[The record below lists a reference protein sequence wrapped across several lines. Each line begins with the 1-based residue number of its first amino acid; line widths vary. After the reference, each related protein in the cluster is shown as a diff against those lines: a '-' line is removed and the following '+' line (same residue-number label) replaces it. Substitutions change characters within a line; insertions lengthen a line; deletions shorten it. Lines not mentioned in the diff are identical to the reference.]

1 MMNNKMEQSLFRQEA
16 LDAANRGSLGTV
28 ALYCP
33 PYRWLVISV
42 VVVITAAT
50 ALFFIFGN
58 YTKYE
63 SSTGELLPKNGML
76 VIPPPVSATV
86 IDILV
91 KEGQRVEKGD
101 VLMVLSSEVSTQLGQ
116 TRQVIAENL
125 VAQRE
130 RLQQDL
136 STLSKMH
143 DVEMQG
149 LTETLNSLK
158 LQKQQLQLQIA
169 HRKKQ
174 VDLAR
179 MQLEKLKAMHK
190 QGYASAR
197 QLEEQESNLLES
209 QARYQEYQR
218 QILDTAQ
225 KIVQVQQQLHEKPL
239 DNEKRRNDI
248 ERQLA
253 DNRQSMAEN
262 EARRSFELRAPKSGY
277 VGMIMVKN
285 GQMLNAGQ
293 SALAILPGDSEL
305 VARIMVNTQS
315 IGFIQPNQRVVLRY
329 KAFPY
334 QKFGQQYGRV
344 IEVSRAALSPQE
356 VATLT
361 GKNNVQEQQYRILV
375 ALDKQTIT
383 AYSQDEQLKP
393 GMALDADFIVDK
405 RHLYEWV
412 MEPLFALGHKISL

>member
-1 MMNNKMEQSLFRQEA
+1 MEQSLFRQEA
-16 LDAANRGSLGTV
+16 LDAANRGNLGIV

-42 VVVITAAT
+42 VVLITAAT
-50 ALFFIFGN
+50 ALFFIFGS

-76 VIPPPVSATV
+76 IIPPPVSATV
-86 IDILV
+86 VDIPV
-91 KEGQRVEKGD
+91 KEGQHVEKDD

-125 VAQRE
+125 KGQRE

-136 STLSKMH
+136 VTLEKLH
-143 DVEMQG
+143 QVEMKG
-149 LTETLNSLK
+149 LTDTIASLK
-158 LQKQQLQLQIA
+158 LQQEQLKLQLT
-169 HRKKQ
+169 HRRKQ
-174 VDLAR
+174 VSLAK
-179 MQLEKLKAMHK
+179 MQLDKLEAMHNE
-190 QGYASAR
+190 GYASSR
-197 QLEEQESNLLES
+197 QMEEQESNLLDS

-218 QILDTAQ
+218 QLLDISQ
-225 KIVQVQQQLHEKPL
+225 KIVQTEQQLHEKPL
-239 DNEKRRNDI
+239 DDEKKRNDI

-285 GQMLNAGQ
+285 GQMLTAGQ
-293 SALAILPGDSEL
+293 SAIAVLPSNSEL

-315 IGFIQPNQRVVLRY
+315 IGFIQPGQRVVLRY

-334 QKFGQQYGRV
+334 QKFGQQYGKV
-344 IEVSRAALSPQE
+344 IEVSRTALSPQE
-356 VATLT
+356 VTTLT
-361 GKNNVQEQQYRILV
+361 GKNNIQEQQYRVLV
-375 ALDKQTIT
+375 SLDKQSIT
-383 AYSQDEQLKP
+383 AYAQNEKLKP

-405 RHLYEWV
+405 RRLYEWV
-412 MEPLFALGHKISL
+412 LEPIFALGHKISL

>member
-1 MMNNKMEQSLFRQEA
+1 MEQSLFRQEA

-42 VVVITAAT
+42 VIVITAAT
-50 ALFFIFGN
+50 ALFFIFGS

-76 VIPPPVSATV
+76 IIPPPVSATV
-86 IDILV
+86 IDIPV
-91 KEGQRVEKGD
+91 KEGQHVEKGD
-101 VLMVLSSEVSTQLGQ
+101 VVMVLSSEVSTQLGQ

-125 VAQRE
+125 AAQRE

-136 STLSKMH
+136 LNLSKLH
-143 DVEMQG
+143 EVEMEG
-149 LTETLNSLK
+149 LRATVDSLK
-158 LQKQQLQLQIA
+158 LQQEQLRLQLA
-169 HRKKQ
+169 HRNKQ
-174 VDLAR
+174 VALAR
-179 MQLEKLKAMHK
+179 LQLDKLKAMQS
-190 QGYASAR
+190 QGYASNR
-197 QLEEQESNLLES
+197 QLEEQESTLLDN

-218 QILDTAQ
+218 QLLDITQ
-225 KIVQVQQQLHEKPL
+225 KIVQAQQQLHEKPL
-239 DNEKRRNDI
+239 DDEKKRNDI

-262 EARRSFELRAPKSGY
+262 EARRSIELRAPKSGY

-285 GQMLNAGQ
+285 GQMVNAGQ
-293 SALAILPGDSEL
+293 SAIAILPSDSEL

-315 IGFIQPNQRVVLRY
+315 IGFIQAGQRVVLRY

-334 QKFGQQYGRV
+334 QKFGQQYGKV
-344 IEVSRAALSPQE
+344 IEVSRTALSPQE
-356 VATLT
+356 VTTLT
-361 GKNNVQEQQYRILV
+361 GKNNVQEQQYRVLV
-375 ALDKQTIT
+375 ALDKQTIK

-393 GMALDADFIVDK
+393 GMALDADFIVDQ

-412 MEPLFALGHKISL
+412 LEPLFALGHKISL

>member
-1 MMNNKMEQSLFRQEA
+1 MEQSLFRQEA
-16 LDAANRGSLGTV
+16 LDAANRGNLGIV

-42 VVVITAAT
+42 VVLITAAT
-50 ALFFIFGN
+50 ALFFIFGS

-76 VIPPPVSATV
+76 IIPPPVSATV
-86 IDILV
+86 VDIPV
-91 KEGQRVEKGD
+91 KEGQHVEKDD

-125 VAQRE
+125 KGQRE

-136 STLSKMH
+136 VTLEKLH
-143 DVEMQG
+143 QVEMKG
-149 LTETLNSLK
+149 LTDTIASLK
-158 LQKQQLQLQIA
+158 LQQEQLKLQLT
-169 HRKKQ
+169 HRRKQ
-174 VDLAR
+174 VSLAK
-179 MQLEKLKAMHK
+179 MQLDKLEAMHNE
-190 QGYASAR
+190 GYASSR
-197 QLEEQESNLLES
+197 QMEEQESNLLDS

-218 QILDTAQ
+218 QLLDISQ
-225 KIVQVQQQLHEKPL
+225 KIVQTEQQLHEKPL
-239 DNEKRRNDI
+239 DDEKKRNDI

-285 GQMLNAGQ
+285 GQMLTAGQ
-293 SALAILPGDSEL
+293 SAIAVLPSNTEL

-315 IGFIQPNQRVVLRY
+315 IGFIQPGQRVVLRY

-334 QKFGQQYGRV
+334 QKLGQQYGKV
-344 IEVSRAALSPQE
+344 IEVSRTALSPQE
-356 VATLT
+356 VTTLT
-361 GKNNVQEQQYRILV
+361 GKNNIQEQQYRVLV
-375 ALDKQTIT
+375 SLDKQSIT
-383 AYSQDEQLKP
+383 AYAQNEKLKP

-405 RHLYEWV
+405 RRLYEWV
-412 MEPLFALGHKISL
+412 LEPIFALGHKISL

>member
-1 MMNNKMEQSLFRQEA
+1 MEQSLFRQEA
-16 LDAANRGSLGTV
+16 LDAANRGNLGSV

-42 VVVITAAT
+42 VIFITAVT
-50 ALFFIFGN
+50 ALFFIFGS

-63 SSTGELLPKNGML
+63 SSTGELLPENGML
-76 VIPPPVSATV
+76 IVPPPVSATV
-86 IDILV
+86 VDIPV
-91 KEGQRVEKGD
+91 KEGQLVKKDD
-101 VLMVLSSEVSTQLGQ
+101 VLMVLSSEVSTQMGQ

-136 STLSKMH
+136 QTLAKLH
-143 DVEMQG
+143 DVEMKG
-149 LTETLNSLK
+149 LSDTIASLK
-158 LQKQQLQLQIA
+158 LQQEQLRLQLS
-169 HRKKQ
+169 HRRKQ
-174 VDLAR
+174 VALAKL
-179 MQLEKLKAMHK
+179 QLDKLNAMHLE
-190 QGYASAR
+190 GYASNR
-197 QLEEQESNLLES
+197 QLEEQESNLLDS

-218 QILDTAQ
+218 QLLDTSQ
-225 KIVQVQQQLHEKPL
+225 KIVQAEQQLHEKPL
-239 DNEKRRNDI
+239 DDEKKRNDI

-262 EARRSFELRAPKSGY
+262 EARRSIELRAPKSGY

-293 SALAILPGDSEL
+293 SAIAILPNNTNL

-315 IGFIQPNQRVVLRY
+315 IGFIQPGQRVVLRY

-334 QKFGQQYGRV
+334 QKFGQQYGKV
-344 IEVSRAALSPQE
+344 IEVSRTALSPQE
-356 VATLT
+356 VTTLT
-361 GKNNVQEQQYRILV
+361 GKNNVQEQQYRVLV
-375 ALDKQTIT
+375 SLDKQTIS
-383 AYSQDEQLKP
+383 AYSQNEKLKP

-405 RHLYEWV
+405 RRLYEWV
-412 MEPLFALGHKISL
+412 LEPIFALGHKISL

>member
-1 MMNNKMEQSLFRQEA
+1 MEQSLFRQEA
-16 LDAANRGSLGTV
+16 LDAANRGNLGIV

-42 VVVITAAT
+42 VVLITAAT
-50 ALFFIFGN
+50 ALFFIFGS

-76 VIPPPVSATV
+76 IIPPPVSATV
-86 IDILV
+86 VDIPV
-91 KEGQRVEKGD
+91 KEGQHVEKDD

-125 VAQRE
+125 KGQRE

-136 STLSKMH
+136 VTLEKLH
-143 DVEMQG
+143 QVEMKG
-149 LTETLNSLK
+149 LTDTIASLK
-158 LQKQQLQLQIA
+158 LQQEQLKLQLT
-169 HRKKQ
+169 HRRKQ
-174 VDLAR
+174 VSLAK
-179 MQLEKLKAMHK
+179 MQLDKLEAMHNE
-190 QGYASAR
+190 GYASSR
-197 QLEEQESNLLES
+197 QMEEQESNLLDS

-218 QILDTAQ
+218 QLLDISQ
-225 KIVQVQQQLHEKPL
+225 KIVQTEQQLHEKPL
-239 DNEKRRNDI
+239 DDEKKRNDI

-285 GQMLNAGQ
+285 GQMLTAGQ
-293 SALAILPGDSEL
+293 SAIAVLPSNTEL

-315 IGFIQPNQRVVLRY
+315 IGFIQPGQRVVLRY

-334 QKFGQQYGRV
+334 QKFGQQYGKV
-344 IEVSRAALSPQE
+344 IEVSRTALSPQE
-356 VATLT
+356 VTTLT
-361 GKNNVQEQQYRILV
+361 GKNNIQEQQYRVLV
-375 ALDKQTIT
+375 SLEKQSIT
-383 AYSQDEQLKP
+383 AYAQNEKLKP

-405 RHLYEWV
+405 RRLYEWV
-412 MEPLFALGHKISL
+412 LEPIFALGHKISL

>member
-1 MMNNKMEQSLFRQEA
+1 MEQSLFRQEA

-42 VVVITAAT
+42 VIVITAAT
-50 ALFFIFGN
+50 ALFFIFGS

-76 VIPPPVSATV
+76 IIPPPVSATV
-86 IDILV
+86 IDIPV
-91 KEGQRVEKGD
+91 KEGQHVEKGD
-101 VLMVLSSEVSTQLGQ
+101 VVMMLSSEVSTQLGQ

-125 VAQRE
+125 AAQRE

-136 STLSKMH
+136 VNLSKLH
-143 DVEMQG
+143 EVEMAG
-149 LTETLNSLK
+149 LRATVDSLK
-158 LQKQQLQLQIA
+158 LQQEQLRLQLA
-169 HRKKQ
+169 HRNKQ
-174 VDLAR
+174 VALAR
-179 MQLEKLKAMHK
+179 LQLDKLRAMQS
-190 QGYASAR
+190 QGYASNR
-197 QLEEQESNLLES
+197 QLEEQESTLLDN

-218 QILDTAQ
+218 QLLDITQ
-225 KIVQVQQQLHEKPL
+225 KIVQAQQQLHEKPL
-239 DNEKRRNDI
+239 DDEKKRNDI

-262 EARRSFELRAPKSGY
+262 EARRSIELRAPKSGY

-285 GQMLNAGQ
+285 GQMVNAGQ
-293 SALAILPGDSEL
+293 SAIAILPSDSEL

-315 IGFIQPNQRVVLRY
+315 IGFIQAGQRVVLRY

-334 QKFGQQYGRV
+334 QKFGQQYGKV
-344 IEVSRAALSPQE
+344 IEVSRTALSPQE
-356 VATLT
+356 VTTLT
-361 GKNNVQEQQYRILV
+361 GKNNVQEQQYRVLV
-375 ALDKQTIT
+375 ALDKQTIK
-383 AYSQDEQLKP
+383 AYSQDEPLKP
-393 GMALDADFIVDK
+393 GMALDADFIVDQ

-412 MEPLFALGHKISL
+412 LEPLFALGHKISL

>member
-1 MMNNKMEQSLFRQEA
+1 MEQSLFRQEA
-16 LDAANRGSLGTV
+16 LDAANRGNLGIV

-42 VVVITAAT
+42 VVLITAAT
-50 ALFFIFGN
+50 ALFFIFGS

-76 VIPPPVSATV
+76 IIPPPVSATV
-86 IDILV
+86 VDIPV
-91 KEGQRVEKGD
+91 KEGQHVEKDD

-125 VAQRE
+125 KGQRE

-136 STLSKMH
+136 VTLEKLH
-143 DVEMQG
+143 QVEMKG
-149 LTETLNSLK
+149 LTDTIASLK
-158 LQKQQLQLQIA
+158 LQQEQLKLQLT
-169 HRKKQ
+169 HRRKQ
-174 VDLAR
+174 VSLAK
-179 MQLEKLKAMHK
+179 MQLDKLEAMHNE
-190 QGYASAR
+190 GYASSR
-197 QLEEQESNLLES
+197 QMEEQESNLLDS

-218 QILDTAQ
+218 QLLDISQ
-225 KIVQVQQQLHEKPL
+225 KIVQTEQQLHEKPL
-239 DNEKRRNDI
+239 DDEKKRNDI

-285 GQMLNAGQ
+285 GQMLTAGQ
-293 SALAILPGDSEL
+293 SAIAVLPSNTEL

-315 IGFIQPNQRVVLRY
+315 IGFIQPGQRVVLRY

-334 QKFGQQYGRV
+334 QKFGQQYGKV
-344 IEVSRAALSPQE
+344 IEVSRTALSPQE
-356 VATLT
+356 VSTLT
-361 GKNNVQEQQYRILV
+361 GKNNIQEQQYRVLV
-375 ALDKQTIT
+375 SLDKQSIT
-383 AYSQDEQLKP
+383 AYAQNEKLKP

-405 RHLYEWV
+405 RRLYEWV
-412 MEPLFALGHKISL
+412 LEPIFALGHKISL

>member
-1 MMNNKMEQSLFRQEA
+1 MEQSLFRQEA

-42 VVVITAAT
+42 VIVITAAT
-50 ALFFIFGN
+50 ALFFIFGS

-76 VIPPPVSATV
+76 IIPPPVSATV
-86 IDILV
+86 IDIPV
-91 KEGQRVEKGD
+91 KEGQHVEKGD
-101 VLMVLSSEVSTQLGQ
+101 VVMVLSSEVSTQLGQ

-125 VAQRE
+125 AAQRE

-136 STLSKMH
+136 LNLSKLH
-143 DVEMQG
+143 EVEMQG
-149 LTETLNSLK
+149 LRATVDSLK
-158 LQKQQLQLQIA
+158 LQQEQLKLQLA
-169 HRKKQ
+169 HRNKQ
-174 VDLAR
+174 VALAR
-179 MQLEKLKAMHK
+179 LQLEKLKAMQS
-190 QGYASAR
+190 QGYASNR
-197 QLEEQESNLLES
+197 QLEEQESTLLDN

-218 QILDTAQ
+218 QLLDITQ
-225 KIVQVQQQLHEKPL
+225 KILQAQQQLHEKPL
-239 DNEKRRNDI
+239 DDEKKRNDI

-262 EARRSFELRAPKSGY
+262 EARRSVELRAPKSGY

-293 SALAILPGDSEL
+293 SAVAILPSDSEL

-315 IGFIQPNQRVVLRY
+315 IGFIQAGQRVVLRY

-344 IEVSRAALSPQE
+344 IEVSRTALSPQE
-356 VATLT
+356 VSTLT
-361 GKNNVQEQQYRILV
+361 GKNNIQEQQYRVLV
-375 ALDKQTIT
+375 ALDKQTIQ
-383 AYSQDEQLKP
+383 AYSQNEQLKP

-412 MEPLFALGHKISL
+412 LEPLFALGHKISL

>member
-1 MMNNKMEQSLFRQEA
+1 MEQSLFRQEA

-33 PYRWLVISV
+33 PYRWLVISI
-42 VVVITAAT
+42 VVVITLAT
-50 ALFFIFGN
+50 LLFFIFGS

-63 SSTGELLPKNGML
+63 SSSGELLPKNGML

-86 IDILV
+86 IDIPV
-91 KEGQRVEKGD
+91 REGQHVEKGD

-125 VAQRE
+125 SAQRE

-136 STLSKMH
+136 ATLAKLH
-143 DVEMQG
+143 EVEIQG
-149 LTETLNSLK
+149 LKEAIGSLK
-158 LQKQQLQLQIA
+158 LQRDQLKMQLV
-169 HRKKQ
+169 HRRKQ
-174 VDLAR
+174 VELAQL
-179 MQLEKLKAMHK
+179 QLEKLNAMQR
-190 QGYASAR
+190 QGYASNR
-197 QLEEQESNLLES
+197 QLEEQESNLLDS

-218 QILDTAQ
+218 QLLDISQ
-225 KIVQVQQQLHEKPL
+225 KILQAQQQLHEKPL
-239 DNEKRRNDI
+239 DDEKKRNDI

-253 DNRQSMAEN
+253 DNRQSLVEN

-277 VGMIMVKN
+277 VGMIMIKN

-293 SALAILPGDSEL
+293 SAIAILPSDSEL

-315 IGFIQPNQRVVLRY
+315 IGFIQPGQRVVLRY

-334 QKFGQQYGRV
+334 QKFGQQYGKV
-344 IEVSRAALSPQE
+344 IEVSRTALSPQE
-356 VATLT
+356 VSTLT
-361 GKNNVQEQQYRILV
+361 GKSNVQEQQYRVLV
-375 ALDKQTIT
+375 ALDKQTIK
-383 AYSQDEQLKP
+383 AYRQNEALKP

-412 MEPLFALGHKISL
+412 LEPLFALGHKISL

>member
-1 MMNNKMEQSLFRQEA
+1 MEQSLFRQEA
-16 LDAANRGSLGTV
+16 LDAANRGNLGIV

-42 VVVITAAT
+42 VVLITAAT
-50 ALFFIFGN
+50 ALFFIFGS

-76 VIPPPVSATV
+76 IIPPPVSATV
-86 IDILV
+86 VDIPV
-91 KEGQRVEKGD
+91 KEGQHVEKDD

-125 VAQRE
+125 KGQRE

-136 STLSKMH
+136 VTLEKLH
-143 DVEMQG
+143 QVEMKG
-149 LTETLNSLK
+149 LTDTIASLK
-158 LQKQQLQLQIA
+158 LQQEQLKLQLT
-169 HRKKQ
+169 HRRKQ
-174 VDLAR
+174 VSLAK
-179 MQLEKLKAMHK
+179 MQLDKLEAMHNE
-190 QGYASAR
+190 GYASSR
-197 QLEEQESNLLES
+197 QMEEQESNLLDS

-218 QILDTAQ
+218 QLLDISQ
-225 KIVQVQQQLHEKPL
+225 KIVQTEQQLHEKPL
-239 DNEKRRNDI
+239 DDEKKRNDI

-285 GQMLNAGQ
+285 GQMLTAGQ
-293 SALAILPGDSEL
+293 SAIAVLPSNTEL

-315 IGFIQPNQRVVLRY
+315 IGFIQPGQRVVLRY

-334 QKFGQQYGRV
+334 QKFGQQYGKV
-344 IEVSRAALSPQE
+344 IEVSRTALSPQE
-356 VATLT
+356 VTTLT
-361 GKNNVQEQQYRILV
+361 GKNNIQEQQYRVLV
-375 ALDKQTIT
+375 SLDKQSIT
-383 AYSQDEQLKP
+383 AYAQNEKLKP

-412 MEPLFALGHKISL
+412 LEPIFALGHKISL

>member
-1 MMNNKMEQSLFRQEA
+1 MEQSLFRQEA
-16 LDAANRGSLGTV
+16 LDAANRGNLGIV

-42 VVVITAAT
+42 VVLISAAT
-50 ALFFIFGN
+50 ALFFIFGS

-76 VIPPPVSATV
+76 IIPPPVSATV
-86 IDILV
+86 VDIPV
-91 KEGQRVEKGD
+91 KEGQHVEKDD

-125 VAQRE
+125 KGQRE

-136 STLSKMH
+136 VTLEKLH
-143 DVEMQG
+143 QVEMKG
-149 LTETLNSLK
+149 LTDTIASLK
-158 LQKQQLQLQIA
+158 LQQEQLKLQLT
-169 HRKKQ
+169 HRRKQ
-174 VDLAR
+174 VSLAK
-179 MQLEKLKAMHK
+179 MQLDKLEAMHNE
-190 QGYASAR
+190 GYASSR
-197 QLEEQESNLLES
+197 QMEEQESNLLDS

-218 QILDTAQ
+218 QLLDISQ
-225 KIVQVQQQLHEKPL
+225 KIVQTEQQLHEKPL
-239 DNEKRRNDI
+239 DDEKKRNDI

-285 GQMLNAGQ
+285 GQMLTAGQ
-293 SALAILPGDSEL
+293 SAIAVLPSNTEL

-315 IGFIQPNQRVVLRY
+315 IGFIQPGQRVVLRY

-334 QKFGQQYGRV
+334 QKFGQQYGKV
-344 IEVSRAALSPQE
+344 IEVSRTALSPQE
-356 VATLT
+356 VTTLT
-361 GKNNVQEQQYRILV
+361 GKNNIQEQQYRVLV
-375 ALDKQTIT
+375 SLDKQSIT
-383 AYSQDEQLKP
+383 AYAQNEKLKP

-405 RHLYEWV
+405 RRLYEWV
-412 MEPLFALGHKISL
+412 LEPIFALGHKISL

>member
-1 MMNNKMEQSLFRQEA
+1 MEQSLFRQEA
-16 LDAANRGSLGTV
+16 LDAANRGNLGIV

-42 VVVITAAT
+42 VVLITAAT
-50 ALFFIFGN
+50 ALFFIFGS

-76 VIPPPVSATV
+76 IIPPPVSATV
-86 IDILV
+86 VDIPV
-91 KEGQRVEKGD
+91 KEGQHVEKDD

-125 VAQRE
+125 KGQRE

-136 STLSKMH
+136 VTLEKLH
-143 DVEMQG
+143 QVEMKG
-149 LTETLNSLK
+149 LTDTIASLK
-158 LQKQQLQLQIA
+158 LQQEQLKLQLT
-169 HRKKQ
+169 HRRKQ
-174 VDLAR
+174 VSLAK
-179 MQLEKLKAMHK
+179 MQLDKLEAMHNE
-190 QGYASAR
+190 GYASSR
-197 QLEEQESNLLES
+197 QMEEQESNLLDS

-218 QILDTAQ
+218 QLLDISQ
-225 KIVQVQQQLHEKPL
+225 KIVQTEQQLHEKPL
-239 DNEKRRNDI
+239 DDEKKRNDI

-285 GQMLNAGQ
+285 GQMITAGQ
-293 SALAILPGDSEL
+293 SAIAVLPSNTEL

-315 IGFIQPNQRVVLRY
+315 IGFIQPGQRVVLRY

-334 QKFGQQYGRV
+334 QKFGQQYGKV
-344 IEVSRAALSPQE
+344 IEVSRTALSPQE
-356 VATLT
+356 VTTLT
-361 GKNNVQEQQYRILV
+361 GKNNIQEQQYRVLV
-375 ALDKQTIT
+375 SLDKQSIT
-383 AYSQDEQLKP
+383 AYAQNEKLKP

-405 RHLYEWV
+405 RRLYEWV
-412 MEPLFALGHKISL
+412 LEPIFALGHKISL

>member
-1 MMNNKMEQSLFRQEA
+1 MEQSLFRQEA
-16 LDAANRGSLGTV
+16 LDAANRGNLGIV

-42 VVVITAAT
+42 VVLITAAT
-50 ALFFIFGN
+50 ALFFIFGS

-76 VIPPPVSATV
+76 IIPPPVSATV
-86 IDILV
+86 VDIPV
-91 KEGQRVEKGD
+91 KEGQHVEKDD

-125 VAQRE
+125 KGQRE

-136 STLSKMH
+136 VTLEKLH
-143 DVEMQG
+143 QVEMKG
-149 LTETLNSLK
+149 LTDTIASLK
-158 LQKQQLQLQIA
+158 LQQEQLKLQLT
-169 HRKKQ
+169 HRRKQ
-174 VDLAR
+174 VSLAK
-179 MQLEKLKAMHK
+179 MQLDKLEAMHNE
-190 QGYASAR
+190 GYASSR
-197 QLEEQESNLLES
+197 QMEEQESNLLDS

-218 QILDTAQ
+218 QLLDISQ
-225 KIVQVQQQLHEKPL
+225 KIVQTEQQLHEKPL
-239 DNEKRRNDI
+239 DDEKKRNDI

-285 GQMLNAGQ
+285 GQMLTAGQ
-293 SALAILPGDSEL
+293 SAIAVLPSNTEL

-315 IGFIQPNQRVVLRY
+315 IGFIQPGQQVVLRY

-334 QKFGQQYGRV
+334 QNFGQQYGKV
-344 IEVSRAALSPQE
+344 IEVSRTALSPQE
-356 VATLT
+356 VTTLT
-361 GKNNVQEQQYRILV
+361 GKNNIQEQQYRVLV
-375 ALDKQTIT
+375 SLDKQSIT
-383 AYSQDEQLKP
+383 AYAQNEKLKP

-405 RHLYEWV
+405 RRLYEWV
-412 MEPLFALGHKISL
+412 LEPIFALGHKISL

>member
-1 MMNNKMEQSLFRQEA
+1 MEQSLFRQEA

-42 VVVITAAT
+42 VVIITAAT
-50 ALFFIFGN
+50 VLFFILGS

-63 SSTGELLPKNGML
+63 SSTGELLPRNGML
-76 VIPPPVSATV
+76 IIPPPVSATV
-86 IDILV
+86 IDIPV

-101 VLMVLSSEVSTQLGQ
+101 VVMVLSSEVSTQMGQ
-116 TRQVIAENL
+116 TREVIAENL
-125 VAQRE
+125 AGQRE

-136 STLSKMH
+136 ETLSKLH
-143 DVEMQG
+143 EVEMQG
-149 LTETLNSLK
+149 LRETINS
-158 LQKQQLQLQIA
+158 LQLQQAQLKMQLA

-179 MQLEKLKAMHK
+179 LQLTKLQSMHQ
-190 QGYASAR
+190 QGYASNR
-197 QLEEQESNLLES
+197 QLEEQESNLLDS

-218 QILDTAQ
+218 QILDIAQ
-225 KIVQVQQQLHEKPL
+225 KILQTQQQLHEKPL
-239 DNEKRRNDI
+239 DEEKKRNDI

-253 DNRQSMAEN
+253 DNRQSMVEN

-293 SALAILPGDSEL
+293 SAIAILPSDSEL

-315 IGFIQPNQRVVLRY
+315 IGFIQPGQRVVLRY

-334 QKFGQQYGRV
+334 QKFGQQYGKV
-344 IEVSRAALSPQE
+344 IEVSRTALSPQE
-356 VATLT
+356 VTTLT
-361 GKNNVQEQQYRILV
+361 GKNNVQEQQYRVLV
-375 ALDKQTIT
+375 ALDKQTIKVYT
-383 AYSQDEQLKP
+383 QNELLKP

-412 MEPLFALGHKISL
+412 LEPLFALGHKISL

>member
-1 MMNNKMEQSLFRQEA
+1 MEQSLFRQEA
-16 LDAANRGSLGTV
+16 LDAANRGNLGIV

-42 VVVITAAT
+42 VVLITAAT
-50 ALFFIFGN
+50 ALFFIFGS

-76 VIPPPVSATV
+76 IIPPPVSATV
-86 IDILV
+86 VDIPV
-91 KEGQRVEKGD
+91 KEGQHVEKDD

-125 VAQRE
+125 KGQRE
-130 RLQQDL
+130 RLEQDL
-136 STLSKMH
+136 VTLEELH
-143 DVEMQG
+143 QVEMKG
-149 LTETLNSLK
+149 LTDTIASLK
-158 LQKQQLQLQIA
+158 LQQEQLKLQLT
-169 HRKKQ
+169 HRRKQ
-174 VDLAR
+174 VSLAK
-179 MQLEKLKAMHK
+179 MQLDKLEAMHNE
-190 QGYASAR
+190 GYASSR
-197 QLEEQESNLLES
+197 QMEEQESNLLDS

-218 QILDTAQ
+218 QLLDISQ
-225 KIVQVQQQLHEKPL
+225 KIVQTEQQLHEKPL
-239 DNEKRRNDI
+239 DDEKKRNDI

-285 GQMLNAGQ
+285 GQMLTAGQ
-293 SALAILPGDSEL
+293 SAIAVLPSNTEL

-315 IGFIQPNQRVVLRY
+315 IGFIQPGQRVVLRY

-334 QKFGQQYGRV
+334 QKFGQQYGKV
-344 IEVSRAALSPQE
+344 IEVSRTALSPQE
-356 VATLT
+356 VTTLT
-361 GKNNVQEQQYRILV
+361 GKNNIQEQQYRVLV
-375 ALDKQTIT
+375 SLDKQSIT
-383 AYSQDEQLKP
+383 AYAQNEKLKP

-405 RHLYEWV
+405 RRLYEWV
-412 MEPLFALGHKISL
+412 LEPIFALGHKISL

>member
-1 MMNNKMEQSLFRQEA
+1 MEQSLFRQEA

-42 VVVITAAT
+42 VVIITVAT
-50 ALFFIFGN
+50 VLFFILGS

-76 VIPPPVSATV
+76 IIPPPVSATV
-86 IDILV
+86 IDIPV
-91 KEGQRVEKGD
+91 KEGQHVEKGD
-101 VLMVLSSEVSTQLGQ
+101 VVMVLSSEVSTQMGQ
-116 TRQVIAENL
+116 TREVIAENL
-125 VAQRE
+125 AGQRE

-136 STLSKMH
+136 DTLSKLH
-143 DVEMQG
+143 EVEMQG
-149 LTETLNSLK
+149 LRETINS
-158 LQKQQLQLQIA
+158 LQLQQAQLKMQLA

-179 MQLEKLKAMHK
+179 LQLTKLQSMHQ
-190 QGYASAR
+190 QGYASNR
-197 QLEEQESNLLES
+197 QLEEQESNLLDS

-218 QILDTAQ
+218 QILDIAQ
-225 KIVQVQQQLHEKPL
+225 KILQTQQQLHEKPL
-239 DNEKRRNDI
+239 DEEKKRNDI

-253 DNRQSMAEN
+253 DNRQSMVEN

-293 SALAILPGDSEL
+293 SAIAILPSDSEL

-315 IGFIQPNQRVVLRY
+315 IGFIQPGQRVVLRY

-334 QKFGQQYGRV
+334 QKFGQQYGKV
-344 IEVSRAALSPQE
+344 IEVSRTALSPQE
-356 VATLT
+356 VTTLT
-361 GKNNVQEQQYRILV
+361 GKNNVQEQQYRVLV
-375 ALDKQTIT
+375 ALDKQTIKVYT
-383 AYSQDEQLKP
+383 QNELLKP

-412 MEPLFALGHKISL
+412 LEPLFALGHKISL

>member
-1 MMNNKMEQSLFRQEA
+1 MEQSLFRQEA
-16 LDAANRGSLGTV
+16 LDAANRGNLGIV

-42 VVVITAAT
+42 VVLITAAT
-50 ALFFIFGN
+50 ALFFIFGS

-76 VIPPPVSATV
+76 IIPPPVSATV
-86 IDILV
+86 VDIPV
-91 KEGQRVEKGD
+91 KEGQHVEKDD

-125 VAQRE
+125 KGQRE

-136 STLSKMH
+136 VTLEKLH
-143 DVEMQG
+143 QVEMKG
-149 LTETLNSLK
+149 LTDTIASLK
-158 LQKQQLQLQIA
+158 LQQEQLKLQLT
-169 HRKKQ
+169 HRRKQ
-174 VDLAR
+174 VSLAK
-179 MQLEKLKAMHK
+179 MQLDKLEAMHNE
-190 QGYASAR
+190 GYASSR
-197 QLEEQESNLLES
+197 QMEEQESNLLDS

-218 QILDTAQ
+218 QLLDISQ
-225 KIVQVQQQLHEKPL
+225 KIVQTEQQLHEKPL
-239 DNEKRRNDI
+239 DDEKKRNDI

-285 GQMLNAGQ
+285 GQMLTAGQ
-293 SALAILPGDSEL
+293 SAIAVLPSNTEL

-315 IGFIQPNQRVVLRY
+315 IGFIQPGQRVVLRY

-334 QKFGQQYGRV
+334 QKFGQQYGKV
-344 IEVSRAALSPQE
+344 IEVSRTALSPQE
-356 VATLT
+356 VTTLT
-361 GKNNVQEQQYRILV
+361 GKNNIQEQQYRVLV
-375 ALDKQTIT
+375 SLDKQSIT
-383 AYSQDEQLKP
+383 AYAQNEKLKP

-405 RHLYEWV
+405 RRLYEWV
-412 MEPLFALGHKISL
+412 LEPILRLDTKSLSD

>member
-1 MMNNKMEQSLFRQEA
+1 MEQSLFRQEA

-42 VVVITAAT
+42 VIVITAAT
-50 ALFFIFGN
+50 ALFFIFGS

-76 VIPPPVSATV
+76 IIPPPVSATV
-86 IDILV
+86 IDIPV
-91 KEGQRVEKGD
+91 KEGQHVEKGD

-125 VAQRE
+125 AAQRE

-136 STLSKMH
+136 RTLGKLH
-143 DVEMQG
+143 EVEMQG
-149 LTETLNSLK
+149 LNATIESLK
-158 LQKQQLQLQIA
+158 LQQEQLKLQLA

-174 VDLAR
+174 VALAR
-179 MQLEKLKAMHK
+179 LQLDKLTSMQS
-190 QGYASAR
+190 QGYASNR
-197 QLEEQESNLLES
+197 QLEEQESNLLDS

-218 QILDTAQ
+218 QLLDITQ
-225 KIVQVQQQLHEKPL
+225 KIVQARQQLHEKPL
-239 DNEKRRNDI
+239 DDEKKRNDI

-253 DNRQSMAEN
+253 DNRQALVEN

-293 SALAILPGDSEL
+293 SAIAILPSDSEL

-315 IGFIQPNQRVVLRY
+315 IGFIQAGQRVVLRY

-334 QKFGQQYGRV
+334 QKFGQQYGKV
-344 IEVSRAALSPQE
+344 IEVSRTALTPQE
-356 VATLT
+356 VTNLT
-361 GKNNVQEQQYRILV
+361 GKNNVQEQQYRVLV
-375 ALDKQTIT
+375 ALDKQTIK
-383 AYSQDEQLKP
+383 AYRQNEPLKP

-412 MEPLFALGHKISL
+412 LEPLFALGHKISL

>member
-1 MMNNKMEQSLFRQEA
+1 MEQSLFRQEA
-16 LDAANRGSLGTV
+16 LDAANRGNLGIV

-42 VVVITAAT
+42 VVLITAAT
-50 ALFFIFGN
+50 ALFFIFGS

-76 VIPPPVSATV
+76 IIPPPVSATV
-86 IDILV
+86 VDIPV
-91 KEGQRVEKGD
+91 KEGQHVEKDD

-125 VAQRE
+125 KGQRE
-130 RLQQDL
+130 RLEQDL
-136 STLSKMH
+136 VTLEKLH
-143 DVEMQG
+143 QVEMKG
-149 LTETLNSLK
+149 LTDTIASLK
-158 LQKQQLQLQIA
+158 LQQEQLKLQLT
-169 HRKKQ
+169 HRRKQ
-174 VDLAR
+174 VSLAK
-179 MQLEKLKAMHK
+179 MQLDKLEAMHNE
-190 QGYASAR
+190 GYASSR
-197 QLEEQESNLLES
+197 QMEEQESNLLDS

-218 QILDTAQ
+218 QLLDISQ
-225 KIVQVQQQLHEKPL
+225 KIVQTEQQLHEKPL
-239 DNEKRRNDI
+239 DDEKKRNDI

-285 GQMLNAGQ
+285 GQMLTAGQ
-293 SALAILPGDSEL
+293 SAIAVLPSNTEL

-315 IGFIQPNQRVVLRY
+315 IGFIQPGQRVVLRY

-334 QKFGQQYGRV
+334 QKFGQQYGKV
-344 IEVSRAALSPQE
+344 IEVSRTALSPQE
-356 VATLT
+356 VTTLT
-361 GKNNVQEQQYRILV
+361 GKNNIQEQQYRVLV
-375 ALDKQTIT
+375 SLDKQSIT
-383 AYSQDEQLKP
+383 AYAQNEKLKP

-405 RHLYEWV
+405 RRLYEWV
-412 MEPLFALGHKISL
+412 LEPIFALGHKISL

>member
-1 MMNNKMEQSLFRQEA
+1 MEQSLFRQEA
-16 LDAANRGSLGTV
+16 LDAANRGNLGAV

-42 VVVITAAT
+42 VIFITAVT
-50 ALFFIFGN
+50 ALFFIFGS

-63 SSTGELLPKNGML
+63 SSTGELLPENGML
-76 VIPPPVSATV
+76 IIPPPVSATV
-86 IDILV
+86 VDIPV
-91 KEGQRVEKGD
+91 KEGQLVKKGD
-101 VLMVLSSEVSTQLGQ
+101 VLMVLSSEISTQMGQ

-125 VAQRE
+125 AGQRE

-136 STLSKMH
+136 ETLAKLH
-143 DVEMQG
+143 DVEMKG
-149 LTETLNSLK
+149 LSDTIRSLK
-158 LQKQQLQLQIA
+158 LQQEQLKLQLA
-169 HRKKQ
+169 HRRKQ
-174 VDLAR
+174 VALAKL
-179 MQLEKLKAMHK
+179 QLDKLNAMH
-190 QGYASAR
+190 QEGYASNR
-197 QLEEQESNLLES
+197 QLEEQESALLDS

-218 QILDTAQ
+218 QLLDTSQ
-225 KIVQVQQQLHEKPL
+225 KIVQAEQQLDERPL
-239 DNEKRRNDI
+239 DDEKKRNDI

-277 VGMIMVKN
+277 VGMIMIKN

-293 SALAILPGDSEL
+293 SAISILPSNSDL
-305 VARIMVNTQS
+305 VARLMVNTQS
-315 IGFIQPNQRVVLRY
+315 IGFIQPGQRVVLRY

-344 IEVSRAALSPQE
+344 TEVSRTALSPQE
-356 VATLT
+356 VSTLT
-361 GKNNVQEQQYRILV
+361 GKNNIQEQQYRVLV
-375 ALDKQTIT
+375 ALDKQTIS
-383 AYSQDEQLKP
+383 AYSQDEKLKP

-412 MEPLFALGHKISL
+412 LEPIFALGHKISL